1 MYYPYLRGKQFELLA
16 LREFAEA
23 NPDVEHIV
31 PIIEP
36 VKSSINGLKTAIKVM
51 KRDGMT
57 FALVVNPNE
66 GDFRRGGGD
75 AFLSAFSLCEDHD
88 GWVPALLFNGN
99 EEEIVSIIDRYALE
113 DVMIIFKDGMDIN
126 NFNLSFLAD
135 GKVRYIVNGEPD
147 SENAKRYVSSLNGKI
162 LIRLDDSFRVQ
173 RRNVDYMN
181 RTDEPFTEVHRTFAS
196 HGFNGFADYTSLPK
210 DFIDGGMLPYAV
222 AIHLTYEKTSDEI
235 YIHHFVSDTND
246 DQSNVGRKFMEAA
259 VKVRDFFEDKPKTP
273 SVDELISILEQDRY
287 PGLGFLKKLS
297 VKNHLE
303 LIHRII

>member
-23 NPDVEHIV
+23 NPNVEHIV

-36 VKSSINGLKTAIKVM
+36 VKSSFNGLRTAMTVM
-51 KRDGMT
+51 SREGMT

-66 GDFRRGGGD
+66 GDFRRSGRD
-75 AFLSAFSLCEDHD
+75 AFLSAFPHEEHD

-99 EEEIVSIIDRYALE
+99 EEEIVSTIERYALK
-113 DVMIIFKDGMDIN
+113 DVMIIFKDGMDVN
-126 NFNLSFLAD
+126 NYKLSFLAD
-135 GKVRYIVNGEPD
+135 GNVKYIVNGEPD
-147 SENAKRYVSSLNGKI
+147 SENAKRYVSSLSGKK
-162 LIRLDDSFRVQ
+162 LIRLDDNFKVQ
-173 RRNVDYMN
+173 RRNVDYEN
-181 RTDEPFTEVHRTFAS
+181 RPDEPFTENHRTFAS
-196 HGFNGFADYTSLPK
+196 HGFSGFADYTSLPK

-222 AIHLTYEKTSDEI
+222 AIHLTYERTSDEI

-259 VKVRDFFEDKPKTP
+259 VKVRDFFENKPKTP
-273 SVDELISILEQDRY
+273 SIDELISILEQERY